1 MIEHMTLYELLERK
15 AKDYGYR
22 SITHMAR
29 EMGIAQERLHG
40 PASGRTNMGV
50 KAKRCIIQQL
60 DVSPEVL
67 ERILKNDRF
76 QK

>member
-1 MIEHMTLYELLERK
+1 MIENMTLYELLERK

-22 SITHMAR
+22 SITQMAQKL
-29 EMGIAQERLHG
+29 GLAQERLHG
-40 PASGRTNMGV
+40 PASGRNNMGV

-60 DVSPEVL
+60 DVSAEVL